1 MNVRWKLTLLALFFM
16 APFMGCGKGKPSA
29 PDNARQFKAVAIMY
43 GRYLSSHA
51 GKHPANE
58 EELREF
64 VEKQGASTL
73 KRFGLAS
80 PEELFVSPRD
90 KQPLVWV
97 LQGTGTNP
105 VIAYEEQGLEGS
117 RVVVTAL
124 GTVEE
129 LTEKDFRS
137 RVK

>member
-1 MNVRWKLTLLALFFM
+1 MTRWTLLLLALFFT
-16 APFMGCGKGKPSA
+16 ASLMGCGKDTSSA
-29 PDNARQFKAVAIMY
+29 SDNAQHFKAVGVMY

-51 GKHPANE
+51 GKPPASE
-58 EELREF
+58 EKLREF
-64 VEKQGASTL
+64 VETKGANTL

-80 PEELFVSPRD
+80 SEELFVSPRD

-97 LQGTGTNP
+97 LRGTGTNR
-105 VIAYEEQGLEGS
+105 VIAYEQEGLEGS

-129 LTEKDFRS
+129 LNEKDFRS
-137 RVK
+137 RVR